1 MSHCHDEH
9 AAHGG
14 HDHHHHGDGHDHS
27 DDITPALQH
36 SLYQHIKF
44 DDIVTLNEA
53 EPGSGTA
60 IVKKTWSERLQT
72 TPELASDV
80 DEQILITVPF
90 TGQVKLHSI
99 LLRTSPSASAPRTL
113 HVYINRDDLDF
124 EGADS
129 REPTQVFELSQ
140 TSEVQEVPV
149 KKTLFRTTQRL
160 SLFFVDNF
168 GTRRSDGGGEDDD
181 SDSGSEEG
189 DEEEVTRLSYLGFKG
204 EWMALG
210 RAPAQ
215 ILYEAAAN
223 PNDHNLKFAV
233 KDGGF
238 NSLGQ

>member
-14 HDHHHHGDGHDHS
+14 GHGHDHHDGHDHS

-53 EPGSGTA
+53 QLGSGKA

-113 HVYINRDDLDF
+113 RVYINRDDLDF
-124 EGADS
+124 EGAES

-149 KKTLFRTTQRL
+149 KKTLFRATQRL

-168 GTRRSDGGGEDDD
+168 GPRRSDDDG
-181 SDSGSEEG
+181 SDSGSE
-189 DEEEVTRLSYLGFKG
+189 DDAEEEVTRLSYLGFKG

-223 PNDHNLKFAV
+223 PNDHNLKFAA
-233 KDGGF
+233 KNTGS
-238 NSLGQ
+238 NRLGQ